1 MLGWQPIR
9 ARLPVVFSGTALIG
23 SGGPI
28 TRHVFISFS
37 VEPLG
42 LTIEQLFLSVLN
54 ITARGH
60 ITAARGEISK
70 ACRITR
76 FV

>member
-1 MLGWQPIR
+1 MLGCQPIR

-54 ITARGH
+54 ITAH
-60 ITAARGEISK
+60 IPTTE
-70 ACRITR
+70 TR
-76 FV
+76 LKDLPKWIERFI